1 MLRKL
6 TSRHRDYAALLG
18 VAAIV
23 LGAFVICGIAY
34 TYTHR
39 PKLLDAA
46 THLLERH
53 KAPTDL

>member
-1 MLRKL
+1 MIRKP
-6 TSRHRDYAALLG
+6 TSHRRDYPALFG
-18 VAAIV
+18 VVAIV